1 MTPTGNVIPPS
12 VPRPWPDDAEREGT
26 AHGLCKPGQDTTQEF
41 GDLCGPR
48 RRRGRVRHP
57 PAAVSLMS
65 FAVRTRR
72 QSTPVRLSVGRELG
86 RDIDGAWW
94 PRADRITNELP
105 ELVAVLT
112 PLLGDVTSIN
122 VNWSSLQRPPD
133 FNWPGWEGKR
143 QHVMTVKGAH
153 ACANLLIVSYATN
166 SGLALMVLR
175 RAANLPVEG
184 ADRAKPAFILADAI
198 LRAALQQCGRSS
210 G

>member
-1 MTPTGNVIPPS
+1 
-12 VPRPWPDDAEREGT
+12 
-26 AHGLCKPGQDTTQEF
+26 
-41 GDLCGPR
+41 
-48 RRRGRVRHP
+48 
-57 PAAVSLMS
+57 MS

-133 FNWPGWEGKR
+133 LNWPGWEGKR
-143 QHVMTVKGAH
+143 QHVMTVKGR
-153 ACANLLIVSYATN
+153 T
-166 SGLALMVLR
+166 LA
-175 RAANLPVEG
+175 PT
-184 ADRAKPAFILADAI
+184 
-198 LRAALQQCGRSS
+198 C
-210 G
+210 